1 MFTWKIEVPSR
12 IVLDWM
18 RRRIVTIKSCIVSE
32 MLKAKRWQTNPF
44 DDHIPKL
51 FHPYYV
57 IQSNLHN
64 NSDVVQVL
72 TTYLSMKSEG
82 GPPCLVRG
90 PSGAVQIGR
99 GIFVLPLKEKKWN
112 GMKLRTK
119 KKKTEMLELT
129 FNSIKYSQASF
140 FWSSIVFFI
149 KIWHQNHTLYTSG
162 INCSAFR
169 GGGEAWRSTDCCQ
182 SLNTECDLDF
192 NVNRMC
198 KKMRHCC
205 SYILTEIFS

>member
-18 RRRIVTIKSCIVSE
+18 RRGIVTIKSCIVSE
-32 MLKAKRWQTNPF
+32 MLKAKRWQTNRF
-44 DDHIPKL
+44 DDHKL
-51 FHPYYV
+51 FHPYHV

-82 GPPCLVRG
+82 GPPCLERG

-99 GIFVLPLKEKKWN
+99 GIFVLPLKEKKVKWN
-112 GMKLRTK
+112 KDKNK
-119 KKKTEMLELT
+119 KKLT
-129 FNSIKYSQASF
+129 FNSIKYSQARF

-162 INCSAFR
+162 INCSGFR

-182 SLNTECDLDF
+182 PLNTECDLDF
-192 NVNRMC
+192 NVNQMC

-205 SYILTEIFS
+205 SYILTEISS